1 MKDQPHHKDLKD
13 LLNSIKNKS
22 SQDLDDF
29 DREAIEGFESLG
41 SNQQALDLKNE
52 LDTKI
57 HDQLFTPKK
66 KNEKVYWFAAAGLF
80 IVISLSVLLIYN
92 NNSLLHEKDVAQIPE
107 EIKNLEKEKALSAPT
122 SEAVEPVAPKESIA
136 ENSKSKTKDIEPSD
150 KDKRISFRATLK
162 PSEAVSGQGEVSSVL
177 EEKADDAE
185 AAAIESDKPISKSSS
200 EEVNFS
206 GKLKNTDEKE
216 RNDPKADQQTTTPH
230 SRELDE
236 LKKNENYEFKKE
248 SDHKERLASKK
259 QNASKN
265 KSKDEQ
271 FQNPKTLNP
280 SKVLSSTDSR
290 AKENNEG
297 DGITQP
303 KSAPAQSEP
312 GKSKVENSNSPSNTI
327 YFAGGEDALAKEIRV
342 KLIEKK
348 VDKRF
353 DAILIINENKKI
365 EQVTY
370 INPYEL
376 STEEKNKVTEV
387 LKTLGN
393 FNFYIQP
400 NTKGLF
406 EYKVNY
412 RP

>member
-29 DREAIEGFESLG
+29 DREAIEGFESLE
-41 SNQQALDLKNE
+41 SNQEALDLKNE

-80 IVISLSVLLIYN
+80 MVISLSVFFILN
-92 NNSLLHEKDVAQIPE
+92 GNSHLQEKDVAQIPE
-107 EIKNLEKEKALSAPT
+107 KIINIEKEKALSAPT
-122 SEAVEPVAPKESIA
+122 SEAVEPVVRKVPDA
-136 ENSKSKTKDIEPSD
+136 EKSKSKNIEPSD
-150 KDKRISFRATLK
+150 KDKRVSLRALLK
-162 PSEAVSGQGEVSSVL
+162 PSEAGSGQGEVSSVL
-177 EEKADDAE
+177 QEKADDAE
-185 AAAIESDKPISKSSS
+185 AAAIKESDKPISKSSS

-216 RNDPKADQQTTTPH
+216 QNDLNADKQT
-230 SRELDE
+230 SSSANGELNE
-236 LKKNENYEFKKE
+236 FKKSENDEFKKE
-248 SDHKERLASKK
+248 SVYKGRLARKK

-265 KSKDEQ
+265 KSKNDPSQ
-271 FQNPKTLNP
+271 DPKTLNP
-280 SKVLSSTDSR
+280 STVLNSTDSR
-290 AKENNEG
+290 AKENKEG

-312 GKSKVENSNSPSNTI
+312 GKSKTEYFNSPSNTI

-365 EQVTY
+365 EEVTY

-387 LKTLGN
+387 LKTLTN